1 MKISERAAATV
12 VQPPPPV
19 DIEGKVCPTCLRPL
33 PHKRNRER
41 HALFFAVLSAAF
53 YQWPET
59 PDENGDVF
67 TPHDTEDLRYH
78 VLCKVGWCTTHL
90 IELIPGNKRQNVAAM
105 SAFVIAHRDERGV
118 QFRVHEK
125 GVLAAIPKS
134 IAFNK
139 CSEDKFRS
147 VLDRSIE
154 YIELRIGVP
163 IEHLKR
169 ESKHIA

>member
-1 MKISERAAATV
+1 MKTSDHAVASV
-12 VQPPPPV
+12 VRPPV
-19 DIEGKVCPTCLRPL
+19 PVDVEGRLCPICAQPI
-33 PHKRNRER
+33 PAKRNRER
-41 HALFFAVLSAAF
+41 HALFFAVLASAF

-90 IELIPGNKRQNVAAM
+90 IEMIPGNKRQNVAAM
-105 SAFVIAHRDERGV
+105 SAFLIAHRDEKGV

-139 CSEDKFRS
+139 CGEEKFKQVLERAFEYVED
-147 VLDRSIE
+147 
-154 YIELRIGVP
+154 RIGV
-163 IEHLKR
+163 
-169 ESKHIA
+169 SIAELRRDRRI